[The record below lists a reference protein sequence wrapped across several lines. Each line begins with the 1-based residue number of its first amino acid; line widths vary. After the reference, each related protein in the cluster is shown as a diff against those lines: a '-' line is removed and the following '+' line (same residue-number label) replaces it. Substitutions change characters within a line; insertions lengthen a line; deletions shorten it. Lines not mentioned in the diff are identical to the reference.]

1 MVKITY
7 SKRIHVL
14 EIKIDAPLKDFNF
27 VQVSLGY
34 SLDVNSPIGTRV
46 QAPIYKHMLHIYI
59 PKEQWKSQY
68 KLWDSYEAVI
78 NDDGSVKLEKI
89 SEGDNR

>member
-1 MVKITY
+1 
-7 SKRIHVL
+7 
-14 EIKIDAPLKDFNF
+14 
-27 VQVSLGY
+27 
-34 SLDVNSPIGTRV
+34 
-46 QAPIYKHMLHIYI
+46 MLHIYI